1 MNMWIP
7 QLKIRHHLQS
17 LKKIKLLGITLI
29 TYVQDLYDENY
40 TILMKEL
47 KEDLSNWRD
56 RYYSWNI
63 QQSKDI
69 NSLEIDTWVNII
81 PIKMS
86 AWLFL

>member
-1 MNMWIP
+1 MT
-7 QLKIRHHLQS
+7 H
-17 LKKIKLLGITLI
+17 
-29 TYVQDLYDENY
+29 VQDLYYENY

-47 KEDLSNWRD
+47 KEDSSNWRD

-81 PIKMS
+81 PIKIS
-86 AWLFL
+86 AWFFFIDIGKISL

>member
-1 MNMWIP
+1 MT
-7 QLKIRHHLQS
+7 H
-17 LKKIKLLGITLI
+17 
-29 TYVQDLYDENY
+29 VQDLYYENY

-81 PIKMS
+81 PIKIS
-86 AWLFL
+86 AWFFFIDIGKISL

>member
-1 MNMWIP
+1 MT
-7 QLKIRHHLQS
+7 H
-17 LKKIKLLGITLI
+17 
-29 TYVQDLYDENY
+29 VQDLYYENY

-81 PIKMS
+81 PIKIS
-86 AWLFL
+86 EAIFCINGKKI

>member
-1 MNMWIP
+1 MT
-7 QLKIRHHLQS
+7 H
-17 LKKIKLLGITLI
+17 
-29 TYVQDLYDENY
+29 VQDLYYENY

-81 PIKMS
+81 PIKIS
-86 AWLFL
+86 AWFFFYRHRQD